1 MSKLLVGMGC
11 LAAALGWQAA
21 GWAEEAPDAATAE
34 LRQQAE
40 QHLEAQAGR
49 LMGLARAAFQA
60 GDYEASRRL
69 ALAVT
74 QLTPADKEASELHRL
89 SIEYGFR
96 VGATHEGQYVRRGET
111 VDQAIERL
119 SGSRQFPWVQAP
131 AGTRAR
137 PPEGPKAEEKASW
150 QVDLEKRMAAKGSV
164 GFKETRFS
172 EVKEYF
178 EALFG
183 CPIVVDRRVRDQVMG
198 LPVTLQAKDMPGEQA
213 FRWVVENDLGM
224 QYALTDGA
232 IYVSNA
238 QGITEKVGVTV
249 VYDVEDLMY
258 LSKMPDF
265 EGPSLDLRDSGP
277 SRGQDISFDASADDA
292 GRPAAR
298 RGLTPERLMQI
309 IKRTVE
315 PGNWTDE

>member
-1 MSKLLVGMGC
+1 MRNLVVGMGW
-11 LAAALGWQAA
+11 LAAALGWQIA
-21 GWAEEAPDAATAE
+21 GGSEEVPDAPAAQ
-34 LRQQAE
+34 LKQQAE
-40 QHLEAQAGR
+40 RHLEAQAGR
-49 LMGLARAAFQA
+49 LMGLAKAAFQA

-74 QLTPADKEASELHRL
+74 QLTPGNQSASELHRL
-89 SIEYGFR
+89 SIAYGLR
-96 VGATHEGQYVRRGET
+96 VSATRDAGYVRRGET

-119 SGSRQFPWVQAP
+119 AGSRQFPWAEAP

-137 PPEGPKAEEKASW
+137 APEGPKAEEKAPW
-150 QVDLEKRMAAKGSV
+150 QADLEKRMAAKGSV

-224 QYALTDGA
+224 RYALADGA
-232 IYVSNA
+232 IYISNA

-249 VYDVEDLMY
+249 AYDVEDLMY

-277 SRGQDISFDASADDA
+277 GRGLDISFDEKADDEK
-292 GRPAAR
+292 RPAAK

-315 PGNWTDE
+315 PGDWTDD